1 MAKGGVAGTVGAVTR
16 LVLGV
21 ARLGEVDLRGWWSS
35 HGLDRSGS
43 FVLKRAF
50 PRTWQSAALELDVLS
65 ARRRHASALSER
77 RTALHLFS
85 DELPFNRW
93 AAAWLSEQKATSEV
107 DPLFAELA
115 SWDLA
120 VAGTRLREWAGEEV
134 VGEAVGD
141 GLFLGRLN
149 RSDLDDESALLTVA
163 ARLSAAYLGLEGHFK
178 APYFDVAA

>member
-1 MAKGGVAGTVGAVTR
+1 MCCRLAAGTQVRFLSVGQLCTCSQMSCHSTV
-16 LVLGV
+16 
-21 ARLGEVDLRGWWSS
+21 
-35 HGLDRSGS
+35 GL
-43 FVLKRAF
+43 
-50 PRTWQSAALELDVLS
+50 
-65 ARRRHASALSER
+65 
-77 RTALHLFS
+77 
-85 DELPFNRW
+85 
-93 AAAWLSEQKATSEV
+93 AAWLSEQKATSEV

-141 GLFLGRLN
+141 GLFLGRLS

-163 ARLSAAYLGLEGHFK
+163 ARLSAAYLGLEGPFK